1 MVGKADK
8 NLADDDEKL
17 AELARILAVNDK
29 NLADGVGVVAEN
41 QVTEIGKSSDKNRKW
56 QRVHKVRELAVSSA
70 RSLSSTCDRE
80 MGPAAVGGSMTA
92 SPPLADDSS
101 TYSRT

>member
-41 QVTEIGKSSDKNRKW
+41 QSDRNREIK
-56 QRVHKVRELAVSSA
+56 
-70 RSLSSTCDRE
+70 
-80 MGPAAVGGSMTA
+80 
-92 SPPLADDSS
+92 
-101 TYSRT
+101 

>member
-8 NLADDDEKL
+8 NLADDDEK
-17 AELARILAVNDK
+17 LAVNDK

-56 QRVHKVRELAVSSA
+56 QRVHKV
-70 RSLSSTCDRE
+70 
-80 MGPAAVGGSMTA
+80 
-92 SPPLADDSS
+92 
-101 TYSRT
+101 